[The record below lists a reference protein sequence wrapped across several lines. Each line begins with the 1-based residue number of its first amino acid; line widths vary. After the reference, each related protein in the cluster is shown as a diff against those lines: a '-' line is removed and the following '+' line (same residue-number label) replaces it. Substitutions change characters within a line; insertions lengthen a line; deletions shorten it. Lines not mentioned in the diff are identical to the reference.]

1 MSMCGIDRG
10 NILKQMINAVF
21 ILIFWPLN
29 LLAQGSAVTSVEPGV
44 QIWNELKGE
53 KLEAL
58 RLRGDAA
65 RGEEAFVVCQG
76 CHKQGATGSASGV
89 YPRLA
94 GQHATVLIEQM
105 ADIRSGKRM
114 NQKMAPFADEHVLT
128 IQEITDIAA
137 YLQALPI
144 PPNIGTGP
152 GDALARGNEL
162 YAKDCA
168 TCHGKSGEGKADK
181 FFPLV
186 AGQHFKYLLREVRF
200 IRDGQRGN
208 ANPDM
213 VIVIKGYRDE
223 DLEAVADYMSRLVAP

>member
-128 IQEITDIAA
+128 IQ
-137 YLQALPI
+137 
-144 PPNIGTGP
+144 
-152 GDALARGNEL
+152 
-162 YAKDCA
+162 
-168 TCHGKSGEGKADK
+168 
-181 FFPLV
+181 
-186 AGQHFKYLLREVRF
+186 
-200 IRDGQRGN
+200 
-208 ANPDM
+208 
-213 VIVIKGYRDE
+213 
-223 DLEAVADYMSRLVAP
+223 